1 MPRIMEAWRQEVA
14 LMFAQRHGSGKH
26 LTAAQ
31 AFGNFCA
38 GLEYDALPAAVVERA
53 KHFFIDYMAIALHA
67 STLDSSRPVRALAAA
82 RPIPGGATLFG
93 RPDSVH
99 AAWAALANGM
109 AAHSMELDDTF
120 LPGSIHNESFV
131 FSPTVALAEECGASG
146 KRFLAAV
153 VAGFEVACRVAA
165 ALKPAVTNRR
175 GFHPTGTTGA
185 LGAAAAAGT
194 LLGLDASQMTVALGV
209 ACSQA
214 AGLLEF
220 VTDGAWTKRFHGGWA
235 SHAGIVAAELAQ
247 HGMTAPST
255 SIEGEFGYLHA
266 YSGDPLVEALAVGKS
281 GTLAIAQTAM
291 KYYPCNYYIQSVNDA
306 VLQLAA
312 RSDLPLGAIESIVV
326 NTVQA
331 AIALV
336 CEPIDRKRRP
346 KVMIDAQFSVPFN
359 VALGFVKKRV
369 SFVDFTPAAFAAPEI
384 VRVMDRVT
392 CRVDPAL
399 DAQYPL
405 AWPSRV
411 EVTLADGR
419 TLEAS
424 TQYAKGDPRNPLSL
438 DEVIAKHRS
447 IVAGIVDD
455 SFDETLLDFILH
467 VETKPDF
474 SEFTSILKRFVLPG

>member
-1 MPRIMEAWRQEVA
+1 MEARRQEFR
-14 LMFAQRHGSGKH
+14 LMSAPQHGSGER

-31 AFGNFCA
+31 VFGNFCA
-38 GLEYDALPAAVVERA
+38 SLEYDALPPAVVERA

-93 RPDSVH
+93 RPDSVD
-99 AAWAALANGM
+99 APWAALANGM

-131 FSPTVALAEECGASG
+131 FSPTLALAEERGASG
-146 KRFLAAV
+146 QRFLAAV

-194 LLGLDASQMTVALGV
+194 LLGLDATQMTVALGV

-235 SHAGIVAAELAQ
+235 SHAGVVAAELAQ
-247 HGMTAPST
+247 HGMTAPPT
-255 SIEGEFGYLHA
+255 SIEGKFGYLHA
-266 YSGDPLVEALAVGKS
+266 YSGDPLVEALTVGR
-281 GTLAIAQTAM
+281 GETLAIAQTAM
-291 KYYPCNYYIQSVNDA
+291 KFYPCNYYIQSVNDA

-312 RSDLPLGAIESIVV
+312 RPDLPLDAIQSIVV

-331 AIALV
+331 AMALV
-336 CEPIDRKRRP
+336 CEPIEQKRRP

-369 SFVDFTPAAFAAPEI
+369 SFLDFAPAEFAAPEI

-392 CRVDPAL
+392 CHVDPAL
-399 DAQYPL
+399 DAQYPS
-405 AWPSRV
+405 AWPARV

-419 TLEAS
+419 TLEAA

-455 SFDETLLDFILH
+455 SVDEALLDFILH

-474 SEFTSILKRFVLPG
+474 RELTGVLKKFVLPH